1 MHIAVFGTGGVG
13 GYFGGRLAQ
22 AGEKVS
28 FIARGQHLKAIRE
41 RGLRVE
47 SIAGDFTVHPASVSD
62 DPVEIDT
69 VDVVLL
75 AVKSWQVAEAAHAM
89 RPMIGPHTF
98 VVPLLNGV
106 EAPAQLAEILSPR
119 HVLGGLCGIFSFLVG
134 PGHVRHAG
142 IAPFIKFG
150 ELDRRISD
158 RTRELEQAFTRT
170 VGLTVEVPADIH
182 VAMWQKFLLI
192 CPWSG
197 VGAVTRAPM
206 GVIRSQPGTRRML
219 EAVTEEIHTLAR
231 ARDIALAAEA
241 THQAMTFYD
250 NLPAEGTASM
260 QRDILDGRPSE
271 LEAQNGAVV
280 RLAEEVGI
288 GVPVNALIYHSLLPM
303 ELRARGE
310 LQF

>member
-22 AGEKVS
+22 AGEQVS
-28 FIARGQHLKAIRE
+28 FIARGEHLNAIRE

-47 SIAGDFTVHPASVSD
+47 SIAGDFTVYPVSVSD
-62 DPVEIDT
+62 DPAEIKT

-75 AVKSWQVAEAAHAM
+75 AVKSWQVDEAARAM
-89 RPMIGPHTF
+89 RPLIGPHTF

-106 EAPAQLAEILSPR
+106 EAPAQLVEILGKE
-119 HVLGGLCGIFSFLVG
+119 HVLGGLCGIFSFLAG
-134 PGHVRHAG
+134 PGRVRHAG
-142 IAPFIKFG
+142 ITPFIKFG
-150 ELDRRISD
+150 ELDHCISD
-158 RTRELEQAFTRT
+158 RALELEQVFARAS
-170 VGLTVEVPADIH
+170 GLTVEVPANIH

-197 VGAVTRAPM
+197 VGAITRAPM

-219 EAVTEEIHTLAR
+219 EVVTEEIHRLAR
-231 ARDIALAAEA
+231 ARDVALPAEA
-241 THQAMTFYD
+241 PQQAMAFYD
-250 NLPAEGTASM
+250 NLPPEGTASM
-260 QRDILDGRPSE
+260 QRDILEGRPSE

-280 RLAEEVGI
+280 RLAEEAGI
-288 GVPVNALIYHSLLPM
+288 DVPVNAFIYYGLLPM

-310 LQF
+310 LSF